1 MTGSVLNILIKVV
14 ALFLAVLLWF
24 NVITEKQYEYEIN
37 LPVTSVELPAG
48 MSAVT
53 PFPDSLMVKV
63 LAEGKKLLR
72 NDWKQAGLRIKAT
85 RLRRGINVLELNL
98 ETVSLIRSEHITL
111 LELLNAA
118 PVNVH
123 LDRADSALKPIAS
136 RLTVL
141 PQREHMI
148 VAGKGSV
155 FPPKVKAFG
164 PSGVLGGIDSIYTE
178 TRTLD
183 GIENSV
189 SVPLGLII
197 PDSLEVTLS
206 QDSVVIEVV
215 VDQILHKK
223 YAGIPVVVASGS
235 AAGRVMIVPDRV
247 TVEIN
252 GPETLFEP
260 LSEKDIRVRA
270 IPPKNGKSG
279 YVRPQITL
287 PPNFSVASVTPDSLR
302 ITISP

>member
-1 MTGSVLNILIKVV
+1 MTGSVLNILIKVI
-14 ALFLAVLLWF
+14 ALFLAILLWF

-72 NDWKQAGLRIKAT
+72 SDWKQAGLRIKAT
-85 RLRRGINVLELNL
+85 RLRRGINILELNL
-98 ETVSLIRSEHITL
+98 ETVSIVRSEHITL

-141 PQREHMI
+141 PRHEHMI
-148 VAGKGSV
+148 VAGKGSI

-215 VDQILHKK
+215 VDQIAHKR
-223 YAGIPVVVASGS
+223 YTDIPVV
-235 AAGRVMIVPDRV
+235 AATDSFIGHVVIVPDRV

-252 GPETLFEP
+252 GPKTLFEP

-279 YVRPQITL
+279 YCHPQVTL
-287 PPNFSVASVTPDSLR
+287 PHNFSVASVTPDSLR